1 MSIRD
6 SMPQHRWLRAED
18 DSLEVLG
25 PSPALG
31 AVAATAAAGM
41 RVQGSVR
48 RSSSVFVR
56 SFWLEIPAKR
66 LSHKSS
72 FSTTPFH

>member
-31 AVAATAAAGM
+31 AVAATIITK
-41 RVQGSVR
+41 V
-48 RSSSVFVR
+48 
-56 SFWLEIPAKR
+56 
-66 LSHKSS
+66 
-72 FSTTPFH
+72 